1 MVVLNTDPLL
11 PGRKVQS
18 PCSPVMTPG
27 WEVVVVVSLE
37 PVHLP
42 KCPIDPERY
51 ERLYAFN
58 QNLDDQMPESPDWKE
73 IRIKPGLPEE
83 EVYRL
88 LPAALDF
95 EYSGYLSKSRI
106 RYFRGESD
114 STGMLMAKPCTFHS
128 HPTKNPYLADI
139 PSLQDIYSFLYY
151 RHLRSVTVGATRIW
165 VWDKTKATL
174 GTVRKMASWMEANHF
189 RVVNRLMKKDFDTWQ
204 GKYVQ
209 TVLHHLGWVWPGT
222 IDEMDAQWPRI
233 LREALKI
240 KVRVFLREPG
250 VNQQ

>member
-1 MVVLNTDPLL
+1 
-11 PGRKVQS
+11 
-18 PCSPVMTPG
+18 MTPG